1 MSSSLAAHSTLWGLR
16 KPVIP
21 PRSRLAHLPP
31 IAVGTLFAESLNSY
45 TLRLAQAHVVTPRIL
60 VTKLIAP
67 EMLKYGYPP
76 KGCHKRIQN
85 LFTPA
90 SRLVKGNEVD
100 GITATAFI
108 QALESLTLRQ
118 DISRLS
124 LLHNASA
131 LIAGGRLRRLQAWC
145 PLCLESWQQ
154 HQRTIFH
161 PLIWLLQEL
170 SICPQH
176 TFQRLIESCPYCQ
189 HSFPPLAPNLQP
201 GFCPRCHHWLGSSDP
216 VFQDE
221 SQPYW
226 ARFTRSS
233 PPLEEQLAWL
243 DQSEALLQ
251 RAEFPFYPPPV
262 LTHHARFPNS
272 HPRLSRREAP

>member
-1 MSSSLAAHSTLWGLR
+1 MSSLTANSTLWDLR

-21 PRSRLAHLPP
+21 PRNRLAHLTP
-31 IAVGTLFAESLNSY
+31 IAVGSLFAESLNSY

-60 VTKLIAP
+60 VTKVIAP

-76 KGCHKRIQN
+76 KGCHRHILN

-118 DISRLS
+118 DISQLS

-131 LIAGGRLRRLQAWC
+131 LLSSGRLRRFQAWC
-145 PLCLESWQQ
+145 PLCLDSWQQ

-176 TFQRLIESCPYCQ
+176 TFQRLIDSCPYCQ
-189 HSFPPLAPNLQP
+189 HSFPPLASNLQP
-201 GFCPRCHHWLGSSDP
+201 GVCPRCHHWLGSSEP
-216 VFQDE
+216 VVHNE
-221 SQPYW
+221 SQQPCW
-226 ARFTRSS
+226 AKFIRSS

-243 DQSEALLQ
+243 DQSETLLQ
-251 RAEFPFYPPPV
+251 SAEFPFYPPP
-262 LTHHARFPNS
+262 
-272 HPRLSRREAP
+272 SRYHVTSNPHSCSSPGTLANV